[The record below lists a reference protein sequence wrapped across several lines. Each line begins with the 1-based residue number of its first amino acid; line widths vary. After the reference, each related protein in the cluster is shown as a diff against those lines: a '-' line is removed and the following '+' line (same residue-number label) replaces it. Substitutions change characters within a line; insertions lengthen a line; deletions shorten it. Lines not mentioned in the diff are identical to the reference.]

1 MLSSI
6 GEIEMRNHIPK
17 IKALHKVIYE
27 SIYHR
32 NPPLSYAKTV
42 KALDLMAR
50 LIADYDGDNDD
61 WIYIGEFTCVSLD
74 SLLVAAYWHL
84 SHWHGGQWS
93 DEYRALSAI
102 GEIFS
107 PGMTS
112 EPVRGDSEY
121 DCYKSLDAM
130 ARREAGLPVYSFY
143 PLVLR

>member
-17 IKALHKVIYE
+17 IKALHRAIEKTLFY
-27 SIYHR
+27 R
-32 NPPLSYAKTV
+32 NPPLTYAKTV
-42 KALDLMAR
+42 QALNLLAR
-50 LIADYDGDNDD
+50 LISDYPGDNDD
-61 WIYIGEFTCVSLD
+61 WIYIGECSCISLD

-84 SHWHGGQWS
+84 SHWYSGQWS
-93 DEYRALSAI
+93 DEYRALCAI

-107 PGMTS
+107 PGMSS
-112 EPVRGDSEY
+112 EPVRGGSEY
-121 DCYKSLDAM
+121 HCYKALDAT